1 MILLPKV
8 PERADN
14 QWGTLPF
21 VEAGHI
27 SHTGISQKEPSSF
40 RTHGKPFI
48 ILMLQAERCFSH
60 LSVTFHFVWLR
71 LENHSTEIEK
81 SFGAELFTALRNER
95 KLKDGLLI
103 FHSIIYYITSS

>member
-40 RTHGKPFI
+40 RCYGKSFI
-48 ILMLQAERCFSH
+48 TYMLRPEGCFRH
-60 LSVTFHFVWLR
+60 LSASLHFVRLR
-71 LENHSTEIEK
+71 TENRLAEIEK
-81 SFGAELFTALRNER
+81 SFG
-95 KLKDGLLI
+95 
-103 FHSIIYYITSS
+103 

>member
-1 MILLPKV
+1 
-8 PERADN
+8 
-14 QWGTLPF
+14 
-21 VEAGHI
+21 
-27 SHTGISQKEPSSF
+27 
-40 RTHGKPFI
+40 
-48 ILMLQAERCFSH
+48 MLQAERCFSH

-103 FHSIIYYITSS
+103 FHSILYNKQLICDLKDERAFQKNSWGGEAIKILFCNMGKMNYIR

>member
-1 MILLPKV
+1 MGILSFLRV
-8 PERADN
+8 
-14 QWGTLPF
+14 
-21 VEAGHI
+21 GHI
-27 SHTGISQKEPSSF
+27 PYTGISPKAPSSF
-40 RTHGKPFI
+40 RLHGNPFI